1 MHKHYRKE
9 NNCLNCG
16 TTVNGKFCSECGQ
29 ENIETKENFWHFLS
43 HNVGHYFHF
52 DSKFFKSIIPLITKP
67 GVLTKEYI
75 EGKRASHFPPA
86 SMYLFI
92 SVIFFLIL
100 FGQKSL
106 VKVNDHGKL
115 LNEQEKEAI
124 IKSTIKESLSNSTLK
139 IDSVLSDSTK
149 NKDNDLY
156 WRGKKGYTAE
166 QYEKDQLKLKEAD
179 RDDSF
184 THFINKRTIEL
195 GEKER
200 QEAFWESFKH
210 NIPKTMFLLLPLF
223 AVCLRITFYKS
234 KLYYVEHLVYS
245 LHLHT
250 FIFILLSAFILI
262 GALPLPANAKDF
274 LTFAFIM
281 TLIWYIY
288 RSLRVVYGQGRWKT
302 AFKIML
308 LYLLYAICFVFSLL
322 LITMIL
328 FSTF

>member
-156 WRGKKGYTAE
+156 WRGKK
-166 QYEKDQLKLKEAD
+166 D
-179 RDDSF
+179 
-184 THFINKRTIEL
+184 I
-195 GEKER
+195 
-200 QEAFWESFKH
+200 
-210 NIPKTMFLLLPLF
+210 LPSSM
-223 AVCLRITFYKS
+223 RKI
-234 KLYYVEHLVYS
+234 S
-245 LHLHT
+245 L
-250 FIFILLSAFILI
+250 
-262 GALPLPANAKDF
+262 N
-274 LTFAFIM
+274 
-281 TLIWYIY
+281 
-288 RSLRVVYGQGRWKT
+288 
-302 AFKIML
+302 
-308 LYLLYAICFVFSLL
+308 
-322 LITMIL
+322 
-328 FSTF
+328 